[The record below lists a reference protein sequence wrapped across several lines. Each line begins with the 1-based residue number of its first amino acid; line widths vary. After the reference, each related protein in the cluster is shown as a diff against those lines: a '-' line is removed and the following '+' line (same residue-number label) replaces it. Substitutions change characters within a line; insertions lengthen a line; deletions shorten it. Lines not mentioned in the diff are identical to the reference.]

1 MVLTQDNLQ
10 YEGLL
15 YPMMVI
21 AAVAAIVFSLLG
33 MASMS
38 GWMPSAL
45 AAGGVQTQLSLPS
58 QSADTSAEARAPF
71 GCAECG
77 VIETLR
83 DIDARAVPASPL

>member
-1 MVLTQDNLQ
+1 MVLTHDNLQ

-21 AAVAAIVFSLLG
+21 AAVAVIVFSLLG

-45 AAGGVQTQLSLPS
+45 AGGDAAAQLSLPS
-58 QSADTSAEARAPF
+58 QSNDASEARAPF
-71 GCAECG
+71 SCAECG
-77 VIETLR
+77 VIESVR
-83 DIDARAVPASPL
+83 DIEAARAPR